1 MNSVTLKSDAAEAVG
16 PFGGVDKNVMAN
28 DDLNEKPT
36 LNESCVSVDDFETSQ
51 DVTEGSLYITEAS
64 LDVTEASLDVT
75 EASLDVTEASLDVTE
90 VSLDFSSGD
99 FLLERVEVEPS
110 KDRSRQN

>member
-16 PFGGVDKNVMAN
+16 PFGGVDKDVMAN
-28 DDLNEKPT
+28 DDLNEKPK

-51 DVTEGSLYITEAS
+51 DVTEGSLYIIEAS

-75 EASLDVTEASLDVTE
+75 EASLDVTEASLD
-90 VSLDFSSGD
+90 FSSGD

>member
-16 PFGGVDKNVMAN
+16 PFGGVDKDVMAN

-64 LDVTEASLDVT
+64 LDVTEASLD
-75 EASLDVTEASLDVTE
+75 
-90 VSLDFSSGD
+90 FSSGD

>member
-16 PFGGVDKNVMAN
+16 PFGGVDKDVMAN

-75 EASLDVTEASLDVTE
+75 EASLDVTE

>member
-16 PFGGVDKNVMAN
+16 PFGGVDKDVMAN

-51 DVTEGSLYITEAS
+51 DVTEGSLYIIEAS

-75 EASLDVTEASLDVTE
+75 EASLDVTEASLD
-90 VSLDFSSGD
+90 FSSGD

>member
-16 PFGGVDKNVMAN
+16 PFGGVDKDVMAN

-51 DVTEGSLYITEAS
+51 DVTEGSLYIIEAS

-75 EASLDVTEASLDVTE
+75 EA
-90 VSLDFSSGD
+90 SLDFSSGD

>member
-16 PFGGVDKNVMAN
+16 PFGGVDKDVMAN
-28 DDLNEKPT
+28 DDLNEKPK

-75 EASLDVTEASLDVTE
+75 EASLDVTEASLD
-90 VSLDFSSGD
+90 FSSGD

>member
-1 MNSVTLKSDAAEAVG
+1 MNSITLKSDAAEAVG
-16 PFGGVDKNVMAN
+16 PFGGVDKDVMAN

-51 DVTEGSLYITEAS
+51 DVTEGSLYIIEAS

-75 EASLDVTEASLDVTE
+75 EASLDVTEASLD
-90 VSLDFSSGD
+90 FSSGD